1 MKKFISIDKLLK
13 IISKQKAK
21 GKKVVLCHGVFDLLH
36 VGHIKHFK
44 TAKNFGDILVVSITS
59 DKYVNK
65 GPNRPHFNENHRVEA
80 ISSLTEVDFVILNRN
95 TTAIPVIKKLKPNI
109 YCKGPDYKIHSNDVS
124 KEIKNE
130 IKIVKKFKGKI
141 EYTNDI
147 TFSSSKLLNKFSD
160 IYSVKQKTTIGK
172 IKKKYIFHKI
182 KKLIENFKK
191 LKILII
197 GEAIIDQYY
206 FCEALGKSGKD
217 PTLALRDLKMEQ
229 YLGGAIAISKHLSE
243 FCNKITLL
251 SMVGENKEFLKDI
264 KKGLSSKVNFEYIK
278 KNNSPTIIKKRFL
291 DEITNNK
298 VLGVYTINDDALNS
312 KDEKIFNNKLKK
324 LIPLHDLIIVSDYG
338 HGFISKKAANI
349 ICKKSKY
356 LAVNAQ
362 VNAANVGY
370 HSMRKY
376 KNIDCVIINEREMR
390 HEMRDKNTKN
400 EFLMK
405 IFSQDQKIDN
415 LIVTKGNEGSIL
427 YNKKD
432 NKYNFCDAFAEKAV
446 DKIGAGDA
454 MLSIIALCLKLG
466 FDKDLALLT
475 ASLAAAQSV
484 ETIGNKES
492 VNKIKLLKSLN
503 HILK

>member
-182 KKLIENFKK
+182 KKLVFSIFSVIA
-191 LKILII
+191 KI
-197 GEAIIDQYY
+197 
-206 FCEALGKSGKD
+206 F
-217 PTLALRDLKMEQ
+217 
-229 YLGGAIAISKHLSE
+229 
-243 FCNKITLL
+243 
-251 SMVGENKEFLKDI
+251 
-264 KKGLSSKVNFEYIK
+264 
-278 KNNSPTIIKKRFL
+278 
-291 DEITNNK
+291 
-298 VLGVYTINDDALNS
+298 YTI
-312 KDEKIFNNKLKK
+312 
-324 LIPLHDLIIVSDYG
+324 
-338 HGFISKKAANI
+338 
-349 ICKKSKY
+349 
-356 LAVNAQ
+356 
-362 VNAANVGY
+362 
-370 HSMRKY
+370 
-376 KNIDCVIINEREMR
+376 
-390 HEMRDKNTKN
+390 
-400 EFLMK
+400 
-405 IFSQDQKIDN
+405 
-415 LIVTKGNEGSIL
+415 
-427 YNKKD
+427 
-432 NKYNFCDAFAEKAV
+432 
-446 DKIGAGDA
+446 
-454 MLSIIALCLKLG
+454 
-466 FDKDLALLT
+466 
-475 ASLAAAQSV
+475 
-484 ETIGNKES
+484 
-492 VNKIKLLKSLN
+492 
-503 HILK
+503 